1 MLFSLFGEISFS
13 IIALLYVVDCFVDS
27 FINLA
32 QIEKEKEEE
41 EEDKKIA
48 EEARKRMYT

>member
-1 MLFSLFGEISFS
+1 MLFSLFGEISLS
-13 IIALLYVVDCFVDS
+13 IIGLLYIVDCFVDS

-41 EEDKKIA
+41 EQEKKIP
-48 EEARKRMYT
+48 ESMKHMYS

>member
-41 EEDKKIA
+41 EEEKKIP
-48 EEARKRMYT
+48 ESMKHMYS